1 MCVPGTKYTAHS
13 DNHFN
18 FKISIKYKEFKRKF
32 LSVSYTQKITF

>member
-18 FKISIKYKEFKRKF
+18 FKISIKYNSK
-32 LSVSYTQKITF
+32 KILNKNLRENF